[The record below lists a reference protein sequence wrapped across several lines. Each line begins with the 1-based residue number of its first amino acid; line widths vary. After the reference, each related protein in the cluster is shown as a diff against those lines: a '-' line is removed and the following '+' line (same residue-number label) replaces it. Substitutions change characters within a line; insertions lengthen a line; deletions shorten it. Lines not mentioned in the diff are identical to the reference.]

1 MRPRRPGRRPSR
13 LAEFTIG
20 PAISGRTRW
29 LAPQGDG
36 NISAKIAVGVVALIA
51 LLLCAP
57 AFAQNDAASFFR
69 GKTLRILVGSGVGS
83 GYDITARTLARHL
96 PDSIPG
102 HPLVIV
108 QNQPGAGGMTMTNA
122 LYASGPFDG
131 TVIGAPFNGTP
142 TMPLLQPQIARFDA
156 DKLIYL
162 GSTNRETQV
171 MYVWHT
177 VPVQKLDDVK
187 NTEVIMGAQAPGS
200 TQYDYPMLLDRL
212 LGYKFK
218 LVTGYQSTPKIHL
231 ALESGEVQGT
241 IANWST
247 LRALNSNWLAEKK
260 IRLLVQWG
268 IKTLPEIGDVPSIF
282 DYLST
287 DADRAAVK
295 LMVARLEFGRPFF
308 LPPGV
313 PADRVVALRAA
324 FDATVKDPAFLAEAA
339 KEKLDID
346 PLSGEQVQTLVEEVA
361 HTPPDI
367 VARVRQALQSK

>member
-1 MRPRRPGRRPSR
+1 MPRLLFA
-13 LAEFTIG
+13 LAF
-20 PAISGRTRW
+20 
-29 LAPQGDG
+29 
-36 NISAKIAVGVVALIA
+36 
-51 LLLCAP
+51 LLLCPP
-57 AFAQNDAASFFR
+57 AFAQDDAASFFK

-96 PDSIPG
+96 PDYIPG

-122 LYASGPFDG
+122 LNASGPFDG
-131 TVIGAPFNGTP
+131 TAIGAPFNGTP

-177 VPVQKLDDVK
+177 VPVYKLDDIK
-187 NTEVIMGAQAPGS
+187 SKEVIMGAQAPGS

-247 LRALNSNWLAEKK
+247 LKALNSNWLAERK
-260 IRLLVQWG
+260 IRLIVQWG
-268 IKTLPEIGDVPSIF
+268 IKKLPEIGDVPSIF

-313 PADRVVALRAA
+313 PPDRIAALRAA
-324 FDATVKDPAFLAEAA
+324 FDATVKDPEFLAEAA

-346 PLSGEQVQTLVEEVA
+346 PLSGEDVQKLVEEVA
-361 HTPPDI
+361 HTPPDV
-367 VARVRQALQSK
+367 VARVREALESK

>member
-1 MRPRRPGRRPSR
+1 MMPK
-13 LAEFTIG
+13 L
-20 PAISGRTRW
+20 
-29 LAPQGDG
+29 
-36 NISAKIAVGVVALIA
+36 KHALIA
-51 LLLCAP
+51 LFTLLLCAP
-57 AFAQNDAASFFR
+57 AFAQDDAATFFK

-96 PDSIPG
+96 PEHAPG

-108 QNQPGAGGMTMTNA
+108 QNQPGAGGMTMTNG
-122 LYASGPFDG
+122 LYATGPFDG

-177 VPVQKLDDVK
+177 VPVQKLDEIK
-187 NTEVIMGAQAPGS
+187 SKEVVMGAQAPGS
-200 TQYDYPMLLDRL
+200 TQYDYPVLLDRL

-218 LVTGYQSTPKIHL
+218 VITGYQSTPKIHL

-247 LRALNSNWLAEKK
+247 LKALNANWLAEKK
-260 IRLLVQWG
+260 VRLLVQWG
-268 IKTLPEIGDVPSIF
+268 IKKLPEIGDVPSIF

-295 LMVARLEFGRPFF
+295 LMVVRLEFGRPFF
-308 LPPGV
+308 VPPGV
-313 PADRVVALRAA
+313 PPGRVAALRAA
-324 FDATVKDPAFLAEAA
+324 FDATVKDPAFLAEAE

-346 PLSGEQVQTLVEEVA
+346 PLTGDEVQKLVAEVSQ
-361 HTPPDI
+361 TPPDI
-367 VARVRQALQSK
+367 VARVRQALESK